1 MVTPLTGDLRAMVP
15 VGVAA
20 ARTLDRPV
28 VGIAATPD
36 GGVGATFPSERRIL
50 ALTQVHRVLLLS
62 LEFAPNEHVN
72 GALKKEQE
80 FIPARDAS
88 PPRHGHAATPPR
100 GHPPGDRRR
109 GTSCTDGLCESGCD
123 QLRETRTPGPVI
135 EGLSGGD
142 KSANCLDGRSAR
154 CESINGFT
162 TGTNFDVADEP

>member
-1 MVTPLTGDLRAMVP
+1 MVTPLTGGLRAMVP

-88 PPRHGHAATPPR
+88 PLSRTCGDSTERTPTRRPSKGHELHRRTLRIGLRPATR
-100 GHPPGDRRR
+100 DKDPGARDRR
-109 GTSCTDGLCESGCD
+109 
-123 QLRETRTPGPVI
+123 VV
-135 EGLSGGD
+135 
-142 KSANCLDGRSAR
+142 GR
-154 CESINGFT
+154 
-162 TGTNFDVADEP
+162 